1 MVFYT
6 KSESETI
13 LLGEAIGSFLQKGDI
28 LALQGTLGAGKTTL
42 TKGIAKALKI
52 TDDVTSPTFCLIS
65 EYESPMTPLYH
76 IDVYRLEG
84 IEDFENLGAE
94 DLLYGDGVC
103 IIEWSEKIMSILPK
117 RTIILTITPL
127 SDGQRKI
134 ELKNWNYGVIEK

>member
-65 EYESPMTPLYH
+65 EYESPMMPLYH